1 MHEDKIKSK
10 LIDLLIANNKDDVIC
25 SELPFA
31 DRHRRADIA
40 IINEDYLTA
49 YEIKSEADNLD
60 KLPEQIIDYSN
71 CFDYVY
77 VVLSLK
83 HLETAKQLVSRQVGI
98 YVFENRAVKLIRVAK
113 LRKRLDKR
121 SILSMLTTN
130 QLSKLLRNIGLA
142 KTKKYQ
148 SKQMQIEGI
157 SGVLKLSEI
166 RSVVR
171 ELLTEK
177 YENRFRVFLN
187 ERGNISNIDDLPI
200 LSKQQPEEL
209 L

>member
-1 MHEDKIKSK
+1 M
-10 LIDLLIANNKDDVIC
+10 
-25 SELPFA
+25 
-31 DRHRRADIA
+31 
-40 IINEDYLTA
+40 
-49 YEIKSEADNLD
+49 
-60 KLPEQIIDYSN
+60 
-71 CFDYVY
+71 
-77 VVLSLK
+77 
-83 HLETAKQLVSRQVGI
+83 
-98 YVFENRAVKLIRVAK
+98 
-113 LRKRLDKR
+113 
-121 SILSMLTTN
+121 
-130 QLSKLLRNIGLA
+130 A